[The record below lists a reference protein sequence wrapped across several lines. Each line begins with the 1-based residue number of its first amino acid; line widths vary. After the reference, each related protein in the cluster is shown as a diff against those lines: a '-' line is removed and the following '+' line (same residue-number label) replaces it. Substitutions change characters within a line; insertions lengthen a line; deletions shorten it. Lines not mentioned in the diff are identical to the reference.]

1 MSEAATRDNGNHLG
15 YFLIPT
21 FCSNCGQTPNYS
33 FLSEESRIVEASHV
47 QVMDSVSPGMVCWK
61 LHPPGPPSHSHNA
74 SNSASVMIVY
84 CRSFIRDSLLCAT
97 ERGTLP
103 SPPGVGP
110 MEHHLCLQRGGGNAI
125 HKGSSQPH
133 YLPSS

>member
-1 MSEAATRDNGNHLG
+1 M
-15 YFLIPT
+15 
-21 FCSNCGQTPNYS
+21 
-33 FLSEESRIVEASHV
+33 ESRAHQSPTPAGPFSADSLVVLYDEAGSGV
-47 QVMDSVSPGMVCWK
+47 R
-61 LHPPGPPSHSHNA
+61 L
-74 SNSASVMIVY
+74 ASVMIVY

-133 YLPSS
+133 YLPSSSNCQAIHLAQSRSAMSS